1 MRTGTRRLRQLRHRR
16 QPSSARQ
23 QLAGAVIGLSA
34 RSNTFRRAHRAGR
47 EPEPTGSEVV
57 MVTRLR
63 PVWPI
68 LALPFASGCVVAA
81 GTSRDSS
88 SSSFLFLFL
97 PFALVFGMALLV
109 RRAMRGGRRRSGRA
123 ARQNT
128 SSTAN
133 VQVLRAEL
141 SVLAD
146 DVIRLEPQVALKDAA
161 RDDFETATH
170 RYRVAQ
176 AALDYAKEPADLVR
190 VQRVVDEA
198 TWSMSRARAIVE
210 GRRLPSPPQSLRR
223 PGPDGEPAVDV
234 DERERPVY

>member
-1 MRTGTRRLRQLRHRR
+1 
-16 QPSSARQ
+16 
-23 QLAGAVIGLSA
+23 
-34 RSNTFRRAHRAGR
+34 
-47 EPEPTGSEVV
+47 

-176 AALDYAKEPADLVR
+176 AALDYAKESADLVR

-234 DERERPVY
+234 DERERPVYVDSPAPFRSGWFAAGGGLLGGLLLGGFESVWVADDDAGAVESDPNRTDDVEGW

>member
-1 MRTGTRRLRQLRHRR
+1 MG
-16 QPSSARQ
+16 
-23 QLAGAVIGLSA
+23 
-34 RSNTFRRAHRAGR
+34 
-47 EPEPTGSEVV
+47 
-57 MVTRLR
+57 TRLR
-63 PVWPI
+63 PIWPI
-68 LALPFASGCVVAA
+68 VALPFASGCVVAA

-88 SSSFLFLFL
+88 GSSVLLL
-97 PFALVFGMALLV
+97 LVPLALVFGMAMLL
-109 RRAMRGGRRRSGRA
+109 RRAMGGGRRRT
-123 ARQNT
+123 ARQDT

-176 AALDYAKEPADLVR
+176 AALDYVKEPADLVR

-210 GRRLPSPPQSLRR
+210 GRRPPSPPPSLRR
-223 PGPDGEPAVDV
+223 PGPQGEPAVDV
-234 DERERPVY
+234 DERQRPVYVDSPAPFRSGWFAAGGGLLGGLLLGGFGSVWVEDDDAGDVVKDPSGTDDTDGW